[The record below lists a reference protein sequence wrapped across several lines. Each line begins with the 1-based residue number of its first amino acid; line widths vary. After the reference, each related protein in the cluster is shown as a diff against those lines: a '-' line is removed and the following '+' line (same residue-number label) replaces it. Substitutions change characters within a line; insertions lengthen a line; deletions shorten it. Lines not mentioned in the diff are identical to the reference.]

1 MADPDIIKT
10 IECRVGR
17 DFRTHILFIN
27 ELENLSGEIA
37 EAIAKKLKIAPE
49 ELHGLTANL
58 TDLRKKS
65 KYGGGNHGLTS
76 KILKLKLKISIEN
89 CELAND
95 EEVGTKKE
103 DSE

>member
-1 MADPDIIKT
+1 M
-10 IECRVGR
+10 
-17 DFRTHILFIN
+17 FFIN
-27 ELENLSGEIA
+27 ELDDLNEKIVEVIA
-37 EAIAKKLKIAPE
+37 RKLKIAPE

-89 CELAND
+89 CELADD
-95 EEVGTKKE
+95 EEAGTKKE